1 MRKEIADKKN
11 QITWSVD
18 NLVRAFR
25 ELFSH
30 LNWLKVFEALGEV
43 TEPLSLDGKAFATFL

>member
-1 MRKEIADKKN
+1 
-11 QITWSVD
+11 VD

-30 LNWLKVFEALGEV
+30 LNW
-43 TEPLSLDGKAFATFL
+43 